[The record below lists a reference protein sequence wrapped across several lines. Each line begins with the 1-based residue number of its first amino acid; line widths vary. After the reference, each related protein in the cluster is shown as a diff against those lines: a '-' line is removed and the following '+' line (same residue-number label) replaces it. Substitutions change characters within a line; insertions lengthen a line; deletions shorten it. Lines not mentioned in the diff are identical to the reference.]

1 MERKSNPM
9 MITCNDMAM
18 RDCSGKSGKMMGC
31 VWKTEDDRKAEYVK
45 RTKKEITKKTRANFD
60 PRCEQISTRASHKGS
75 KGTGRIAK
83 HTKSGVSQSVRD
95 EYLIAHPMVEKKRG
109 RKKKSV
115 SKSASPNKSASPKKA
130 RKPRK
135 KKSVPHDCHVW
146 SKDER
151 AALKAG
157 KNKVSVQKEVCEGAG
172 NVWTKGKNNPPS
184 CGDCWCC
191 EPALGMP
198 VADLMGGGWSYIV
211 NPETGRKVN
220 IHGKVGQ
227 RVLMNY
233 VNML

>member
-1 MERKSNPM
+1 MSRKVNPS
-9 MITCNDMAM
+9 MITCKNMVKK
-18 RDCSGKSGKMMGC
+18 DCSGKSGKMMGC
-31 VWKTEDDRKAEYVK
+31 VWKTENDRKAEYVK

-60 PRCEQISTRASHKGS
+60 PRCEQIGSRVSHKGS
-75 KGTGRIAK
+75 KGSRKIAK
-83 HTKSGVSQSVRD
+83 VTKSGVSQSVRD
-95 EYLIAHPMVEKKRG
+95 AYLMEHPSVQKKKG

-115 SKSASPNKSASPKKA
+115 SKSASPKKA

-135 KKSVPHDCHVW
+135 KKVLAHDCHVW

-157 KNKVSVQKEVCEGAG
+157 KNKVSVQKEVCEGSG
-172 NVWTKGKNNPPS
+172 NVWTKGKNNPSS

-198 VADLMGGGWSYIV
+198 NVNLNGGGWSYII